1 MQLTKFTHSCV
12 RVQSQD
18 TVIVIDPGNF
28 SEVETAMDGADHVLI
43 THTHPDHLDPERVPQ
58 QLRAQPQTHV
68 WAPASVAQ
76 QLRET
81 LGEAASDSAGQ
92 PRIHDVEADSQL
104 ELGGVQVKTF
114 GGQHALIHPLIRTV
128 DNVGYLLND
137 SLFHP
142 GDSFV
147 VPHGIS
153 PTTVLVP
160 LHAPW
165 SKMSEVIDFLIAVG
179 APTAYQI
186 HDALLSQNG
195 FGIVE
200 KQVKNF
206 AGKYGTEYVHLDSGT
221 TVEVQEV
228 QDQG

>member
-12 RVQSQD
+12 RVESD
-18 TVIVIDPGNF
+18 GVVIVIDPGNF
-28 SEVETAMDGADHVLI
+28 SEVEAAMDGAHHVLI
-43 THTHPDHLDPERVPQ
+43 THTHPDHLDPERVPA
-58 QLRAQPQTHV
+58 QLRSNAQIHV

-76 QLRET
+76 SLRET
-81 LGEAASDSAGQ
+81 LGEAAAEASGGS
-92 PRIHDVEADSQL
+92 RIHDVDAESDL
-104 ELGGVQVKTF
+104 DLDGVRVQTF

-128 DNVGYLLND
+128 DNVGYLIEGR
-137 SLFHP
+137 LFHP

-147 VPHGIS
+147 VPHGIKPS
-153 PTTVLVP
+153 TVLVP

-186 HDALLSQNG
+186 HDALLSENG

-200 KQVKNF
+200 KQVTAF
-206 AGKYGTEYVHLDSGT
+206 AGKYGTTYTHLDTGT
-221 TVEVQEV
+221 TVEV
-228 QDQG
+228 

>member
-12 RVQSQD
+12 RVESQD
-18 TVIVIDPGNF
+18 VVIVIDPGNF
-28 SEVETAMDGADHVLI
+28 SEVETAMQGADHVLI

-58 QLRAQPQTHV
+58 QLRSQPDTQV
-68 WAPASVAQ
+68 WAPAIVARD
-76 QLRET
+76 LRET
-81 LGEAASDSAGQ
+81 LGEAAQDSKGQ
-92 PRIHDVEADSQL
+92 QRIHDVEPDSQL
-104 ELGGVQVKTF
+104 DLDGVPVQTF

-128 DNVGYLLND
+128 ENVGYLLEGK
-137 SLFHP
+137 LFHP

-206 AGKYGTEYVHLDSGT
+206 AGKYGTDYIHLEPGT
-221 TVEVQEV
+221 TVQV
-228 QDQG
+228 